1 MSVYDDLEI
10 SRNEPI
16 SPTIWQAIERC
27 AVLVDLYGGWGCSSE
42 DAVVD
47 LVTDL
52 LLLADHLDGASA
64 LSVIDL
70 ALMHREEEME
80 L

>member
-10 SRNEPI
+10 DRNEPI

-27 AVLVDLYGGWGCSSE
+27 ALLVDLYGWECSSE

-64 LSVIDL
+64 LSVIEM
-70 ALMHREEEME
+70 ALVHREEEME